1 MGNPGQYGSQA
12 QSRLAKALSISL
24 ALVLVAAPA
33 TAGPLTI
40 RLEVAASD
48 RRVDWRDQNPWGTPR
63 SRGKSKDAVVASS
76 ESGRGPASLIVIGA
90 GVLAGGAGVF
100 FGLRNHSAKSDY
112 AAATTAAARTD
123 ARDRAQSEGI
133 KADIAF
139 AAAAV
144 LVLGGLG
151 LLFFTDI

>member
-1 MGNPGQYGSQA
+1 MGNPGQRGSQV
-12 QSRLAKALSISL
+12 QFRVAKALSIAL

-40 RLEVAASD
+40 RLEVAGSD
-48 RRVDWRDQNPWGTPR
+48 RGVDWRDQNPWGAPR
-63 SRGKSKDAVVASS
+63 TRGKSKDVVVTSS

-90 GVLAGGAGVF
+90 GVLAGGVGAF

-112 AAATTAAARTD
+112 AAATTAAARAD
-123 ARDRAQSEGI
+123 ARDRAQSAGI

-139 AAAAV
+139 VASAV

-151 LLFFTDI
+151 LLFFTDV